1 MIYFNLNIFQDF
13 FNILNGYFGIYFM
26 DEDLFLILN
35 VFAPLN
41 SRTINISEFCSVL
54 FFSSDLLSSSPF
66 LLSGSEIASNLL
78 TDSLQCNALSM
89 SSSSSGSVL
98 PRTLSLP
105 RVATTLNPTIAPSGR
120 IRLSSVS
127 VGIRMSK
134 TVIFTVLS
142 SICTSP
148 ESEEKL
154 SSILEPFFNG
164 DYSNEMFRN
173 LKLKNSNQQLDGIV
187 SINEGKIVTEKSI
200 SNVSDS
206 EISDSNISIDEM
218 IYERKSS
225 REIFNEIDESV
236 KTKKKN
242 ETEKEKARI
251 EKELLELEI
260 SQSNRIAEILKNI
273 SLKNT
278 EKETKSSTDSTEIIL
293 TEMYEKPYNSK
304 RCDKVDSDEIG
315 IKNTN
320 NNEVP
325 SNLGNDKPKDPDYS
339 LEEIHKFLSQS
350 SAVQIL
356 FDRELKNIIYQL
368 INGSTK
374 FSLETS

>member
-1 MIYFNLNIFQDF
+1 MICFNLNIFQDF

-26 DEDLFLILN
+26 DEDLYLILN
-35 VFAPLN
+35 IFDPLN

-54 FFSSDLLSSSPF
+54 LFSSDLLSSSPF
-66 LLSGSEIASNLL
+66 LLSGSELASNLL
-78 TDSLQCNALSM
+78 TDSLQCNVLSM
-89 SSSSSGSVL
+89 SSSSSAL

-142 SICTSP
+142 SICTSR

-154 SSILEPFFNG
+154 SGILEPFFNG
-164 DYSNEMFRN
+164 DYANEMLSN
-173 LKLKNSNQQLDGIV
+173 LKLKNSNQQLDGTV
-187 SINEGKIVTEKSI
+187 SINEGKIVTEKSK
-200 SNVSDS
+200 SKVLDS
-206 EISDSNISIDEM
+206 EISDSNISIDKL

-225 REIFNEIDESV
+225 MEIFNEIDESV
-236 KTKKKN
+236 KTKKKK
-242 ETEKEKARI
+242 ETEKELF
-251 EKELLELEI
+251 EFEI

-278 EKETKSSTDSTEIIL
+278 EKEPKSNTDSIETVL
-293 TEMYEKPYNSK
+293 TVMNEKPYNSK
-304 RCDKVDSDEIG
+304 RCGKVDSDEIG

-320 NNEVP
+320 FYEVP
-325 SNLGNDKPKDPDYS
+325 SNLGNDKPKDPDFS
-339 LEEIHKFLSQS
+339 MEEIHKFLSQS

-374 FSLETS
+374 FSLEMS

>member
-1 MIYFNLNIFQDF
+1 
-13 FNILNGYFGIYFM
+13 M

-89 SSSSSGSVL
+89 SSSSSILS
-98 PRTLSLP
+98 RTLSLP

-134 TVIFTVLS
+134 TVIFTVLT

-148 ESEEKL
+148 ESEENL
-154 SSILEPFFNG
+154 SGILEPFFNG
-164 DYSNEMFRN
+164 DYANEMLRN
-173 LKLKNSNQQLDGIV
+173 LKLKNSNQQSDGIV

-206 EISDSNISIDEM
+206 EISDSNISIEEM
-218 IYERKSS
+218 VYERKIS

-293 TEMYEKPYNSK
+293 TEMNEKPYNSK

-325 SNLGNDKPKDPDYS
+325 SNIGNDKPKDPDYS